1 MVLPIKA
8 AIIIIKKIAN
18 IGKMIVLMLLAT
30 TLIKAWTSIISLRL
44 SDNKRFIMVDKA
56 STKALPITIIAKAL
70 PTNTNMVPKSLERAI

>member
-8 AIIIIKKIAN
+8 AIIMIKKIAN

-30 TLIKAWTSIISLRL
+30 TLIKAWTSITSLRL

-56 STKALPITIIAKAL
+56 STKALPITIMAKAL